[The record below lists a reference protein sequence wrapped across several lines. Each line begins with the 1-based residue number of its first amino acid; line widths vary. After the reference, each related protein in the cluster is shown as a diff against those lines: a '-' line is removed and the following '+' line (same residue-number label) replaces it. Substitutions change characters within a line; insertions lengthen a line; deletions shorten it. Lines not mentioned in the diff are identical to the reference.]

1 MSPAAADAL
10 PRRVPGEMYAIAGLA
25 GCAIGLFG
33 VLVAALLARA
43 GWSEVEVGRN
53 GSLFFLCVALA
64 APLAGAL
71 MRRSDGRAVLAAGLA
86 LAAASA
92 IAFPLLPGDA
102 TWTLLRAIL
111 GLGVG
116 LYMVAGQT
124 ALTALAPEGRRATA
138 SGLQA
143 LAFGVGVGVGP
154 LIGAAIEPLSPAL
167 AFGAGAFALLAGQCL
182 VLRLPPLRV
191 PAHAPAD
198 PGLWRRVL
206 LPLHAVF
213 AYGSAEATLVSL
225 FPVFMLRAG
234 HDLAGTSTA
243 LAAFVAG
250 SLLSVL
256 PVTRAADRWGAPRA
270 IGACAALG
278 AVASATLT
286 ALPPHTSAWSVAI
299 VSGVAGAAVGPL
311 FPLALGALGASL
323 HGERRAAGTAWFT
336 MAFSLG
342 SLCAPW
348 LAGLA
353 MRHWGAEHVFSL
365 TTLLLAS
372 LLLHLLWRSLR
383 APLAR
388 GWWAV

>member
-1 MSPAAADAL
+1 MNAAAFDAA
-10 PRRVPGEMYAIAGLA
+10 PRRVPTELYAIAGLA

-43 GWSEVEVGRN
+43 GWSEVQVGRN

-71 MRRSDGRAVLAAGLA
+71 MRRRDGRAVLGAGLA

-92 IAFPLLPGDA
+92 VAFPLLPGDA
-102 TWTLLRAIL
+102 TWTLLRASL

-124 ALTALAPEGRRATA
+124 ALAALAPQGRRGTA

-143 LAFGVGVGVGP
+143 LAFGLGVGVGP
-154 LIGAAIEPLSPAL
+154 LVGAVIAPLSPAL
-167 AFGAGAFALLAGQCL
+167 AFGAGALALLAGECL
-182 VLRLPPLRV
+182 VLRLPPLRAAV
-191 PAHAPAD
+191 AAPAG
-198 PGLWRRVL
+198 PGSWRRVG

-213 AYGSAEATLVSL
+213 AYGTAEATLVTL
-225 FPVFMLRAG
+225 FPVFMLHRG
-234 HDLAGTSTA
+234 HDLAGTGMA
-243 LAAFVAG
+243 FGVFVAG

-256 PVTRAADRWGAPRA
+256 PVTRAADRRGAVPA
-270 IGACAALG
+270 IAGCAALG
-278 AVASATLT
+278 MAACIALT
-286 ALPPHTSAWSVAI
+286 ALPADTAAWAVAL

-311 FPLALGALGASL
+311 FPLALSAL
-323 HGERRAAGTAWFT
+323 AAALPADRQAGGSALFT
-336 MAFSLG
+336 MAFSAG

-353 MRHWGAEHVFSL
+353 MRQWGEAHVFSL

-372 LLLHLLWRSLR
+372 LMLHLLWRSAR
-383 APLAR
+383 RPLAR
-388 GWWAV
+388 GWWAA